1 MRFPSRGSEAPRN
14 ADDSVAVA
22 LAGARMALRRLTTV
36 AKNHLRHPPVSFPSA
51 ISKRPS
57 WGANTASAEAVT
69 EARRRAVS
77 VPVRRGLEDGGC
89 DGPLQSG
96 RRCRTCDTGS
106 DPLGP
111 VPHEAR
117 ALSSCTSCPS
127 QRRRTAG
134 SVRDPAAHR
143 RGRRLLAVP
152 SCFWVDATILV
163 TDEVAPCPLGPS
175 FDPRYNRTGT
185 Q

>member
-1 MRFPSRGSEAPRN
+1 MLRLRKRLQKHGASGERACPPGS
-14 ADDSVAVA
+14 
-22 LAGARMALRRLTTV
+22 
-36 AKNHLRHPPVSFPSA
+36 
-51 ISKRPS
+51 
-57 WGANTASAEAVT
+57 
-69 EARRRAVS
+69 
-77 VPVRRGLEDGGC
+77 EDGGC

-106 DPLGP
+106 DPS
-111 VPHEAR
+111 VPFPMKPA
-117 ALSSCTSCPS
+117 PS
-127 QRRRTAG
+127 LLLIGAVVG
-134 SVRDPAAHR
+134 FLAA
-143 RGRRLLAVP
+143 P